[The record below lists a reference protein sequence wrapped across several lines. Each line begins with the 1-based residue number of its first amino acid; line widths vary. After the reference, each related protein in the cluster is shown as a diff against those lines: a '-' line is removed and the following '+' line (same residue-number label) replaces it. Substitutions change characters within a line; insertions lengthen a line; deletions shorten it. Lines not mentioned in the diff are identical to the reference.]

1 MRAIHDTRPRL
12 RPRPP
17 SRPPLDDR
25 PPDRLQDLDAV
36 DEASFESF
44 PASDP
49 PSFTPIT
56 SLGPPCP
63 PVCP

>member
-1 MRAIHDTRPRL
+1 MRAIHDTRPR
-12 RPRPP
+12 PRPP
-17 SRPPLDDR
+17 SRPPQDDR